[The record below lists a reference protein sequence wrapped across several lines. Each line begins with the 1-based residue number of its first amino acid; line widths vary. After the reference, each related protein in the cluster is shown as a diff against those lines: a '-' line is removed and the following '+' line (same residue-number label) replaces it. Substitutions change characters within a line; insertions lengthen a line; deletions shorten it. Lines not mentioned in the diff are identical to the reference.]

1 MQGLSDFA
9 VSLYQQPEVAQSCL
23 QLQNDQGCQVPVLL
37 AYCWHASSIG
47 VLPESTAHDWMK
59 LASDRSAQAIEP
71 LREARTWMK
80 QHWPNA
86 EDLRETIKNTELQ
99 LELRLL
105 DELESLAVTHRQDS
119 IINSQCLPETRQ
131 NTLAR
136 TEEVLRDFALRYQIH
151 IADDVRDLLAT
162 SCLKIASPA

>member
-1 MQGLSDFA
+1 MTL
-9 VSLYQQPEVAQSCL
+9 
-23 QLQNDQGCQVPVLL
+23 
-37 AYCWHASSIG
+37 H
-47 VLPESTAHDWMK
+47 PES
-59 LASDRSAQAIEP
+59 R
-71 LREARTWMK
+71 
-80 QHWPNA
+80 
-86 EDLRETIKNTELQ
+86 
-99 LELRLL
+99 RLL

-151 IADDVRDLLAT
+151 IADDIRDLLAT